1 MKRALLV
8 IITASVVIIAACAV
22 YATVHLRHQEQRA
35 AAVQL
40 RLQEQRAAASCTE
53 NAQAH
58 MFDILTHG
66 GTVAQQNDANAKA
79 FKACAAKE
87 TK

>member
-22 YATVHLRHQEQRA
+22 YATVHLRHEEQRA
-35 AAVQL
+35 AV
-40 RLQEQRAAASCTE
+40 SCLE

-58 MFDILTHG
+58 QFDILTHG
-66 GTVAQQNDANAKA
+66 GTAAQQDAANAKA

-87 TK
+87 SK